1 VYLFRDKD
9 DHEFAYNET
18 TPKTVPPIKRNGR
31 FYERREVMQK
41 DTFTMRRSLRSHGR
55 PAVSFASAA
64 DKENVPKKKGKP
76 KQTEQRACKEP
87 SVKTRAGSKTQQ
99 QPSAFIDSSALS
111 QRGVANISSQ
121 SGENTDLASGNFQL
135 QETSSSVGRKL
146 RLPSCSDIKRAS
158 EEQVEPLNE
167 VYKNARQ
174 VTARLDSKLASAQP
188 KEKFKP
194 FVEGNSF
201 EEARTSTSSLM
212 SKPASTHLKSM
223 ADNALLVSYSF
234 SEDSEASDKSQPLL
248 KNSHRPESNLSQAS
262 QFLKNLPQT
271 HQMNPNRRSA
281 PDSIGFVQHR
291 STLDGSDSDNL
302 PATANVQS
310 TTGGGCQPST
320 SSGRKNS
327 ENFFTQRA
335 VLASLQADTYSSDS
349 EASLPKKRSAP
360 DSIGF
365 VQHRSTLD
373 GSDSDNLSATTIV
386 QSTTGGGCQPST
398 SSGRKNSDNFFTQRA
413 VLASLQADTYS
424 SDSEASL
431 PKSVERTKPRPNLKT
446 GSEYI
451 QRRLA
456 KSSKVDKSWE
466 SDRTCLSR
474 PVVDTSKSRKSKSAN
489 LLQNQTVHEDD
500 YDDYDDDPLDKSY
513 EPMDSEDS
521 ESSGV
526 SKHSS
531 QLPERSHNS
540 SSHPSK
546 QQIRKNSSQHRPVS
560 AGRIQ
565 KAVTSTQP
573 NMQLHARIQQS
584 VQEEDRVNSDV
595 APTAHSMLGLSPD
608 LPRYDVKE
616 ILKSKCQD
624 GKGKEY
630 FELLQSG
637 KRLDSK
643 ERKFVLRILVRWLYM
658 NHASDPKAVTT
669 DMKEGLAKSIVT
681 TYPALKCCNQPDS
694 LPWVQYFN
702 RKHNTGWIPN
712 CARHI
717 QKKHRKR
724 KTKSR
729 KTAEEDQ
736 GSSEYGSD
744 EIENLAQVMPSRL
757 TKDDIYRGM
766 LACFKTRKVERKRG
780 ATIDFFLKKYP
791 HFKHF
796 KGEIIVEEFQLMF
809 PEALDMSRPFLA
821 KLEKMLALPPVRRIN
836 LQHDDEIVRALVLL
850 SHHLPHDIPSRGE
863 KFDHS
868 WAREEDLFVVLTVN
882 DSIPAYVSQR
892 LAETPNSP
900 IQPYM
905 ILIKSQIDQKIVQ
918 VFLIL
923 DTKEMEV
930 VTTSRRPTLQALS
943 ILMQAYCVF
952 NVCHPFGW
960 RNTLHFVQHYF
971 MNVMEEQYFR
981 CSRGGSYTSP
991 SEIEL
996 WQKLQ

>member
-1 VYLFRDKD
+1 
-9 DHEFAYNET
+9 
-18 TPKTVPPIKRNGR
+18 
-31 FYERREVMQK
+31 
-41 DTFTMRRSLRSHGR
+41 MRRSLRSHGR

-174 VTARLDSKLASAQP
+174 VTARLDSKPASAQP

-223 ADNALLVSYSF
+223 AVRIYKHDNALLVSYSF

-327 ENFFTQRA
+327 DKLLYA
-335 VLASLQADTYSSDS
+335 ASCVGIS
-349 EASLPKKRSAP
+349 P
-360 DSIGF
+360 
-365 VQHRSTLD
+365 
-373 GSDSDNLSATTIV
+373 
-386 QSTTGGGCQPST
+386 
-398 SSGRKNSDNFFTQRA
+398 
-413 VLASLQADTYS
+413 
-424 SDSEASL
+424 DSEASL

-474 PVVDTSKSRKSKSAN
+474 PVVDTFKSRKSKSAN

-681 TYPALKCCNQPDS
+681 TYPALKC
-694 LPWVQYFN
+694 
-702 RKHNTGWIPN
+702 NTLTESITQAGFRIVLDTF
-712 CARHI
+712 R
-717 QKKHRKR
+717 KKHRKR

-757 TKDDIYRGM
+757 TKDDISRGM